1 MERAGTIAR
10 LALRRTG
17 CGRMGSAVD
26 GADALLS
33 TWRGQL
39 VEALEKAQ
47 RRPVVLVA
55 ASSVGYQR
63 LSGRRREPR
72 RSGKPGRDRLVGPGQ
87 RALLSQASTAQTKP
101 RTIRK
106 GDPRRERSSFP
117 PSGPST
123 EVGRSRSPKVGHGAA
138 PAGQSRPRSSVS
150 IAAIN
155 AAARGCSCRHRRSKR
170 RSRPGGGRAR
180 REARLPLQYGR
191 PVRLRVQWRARFPE
205 RGPQDLMI
213 DAGTCSMSL
222 SRTSDHG
229 PEATSDWRM

>member
-1 MERAGTIAR
+1 
-10 LALRRTG
+10 
-17 CGRMGSAVD
+17 MGSAVD

-87 RALLSQASTAQTKP
+87 RAPLSQASTAQTKP

-138 PAGQSRPRSSVS
+138 PTGQSRPRSSVS
-150 IAAIN
+150 IAGIN

-180 REARLPLQYGR
+180 REARLPPPIRTAGEASGAVACAIPQ
-191 PVRLRVQWRARFPE
+191 
-205 RGPQDLMI
+205 RGSQDLMI
-213 DAGTCSMSL
+213 DAEAGSIPL
-222 SRTSDHG
+222 STRTSDHG